1 MGDLPRYRERNC
13 VFPRHLTGQH
23 PNGTTHKPRHLTGQH
38 PNGTTH
44 KPRHLTGQHAT
55 ESWTVDFHGA
65 RQGHAEI
72 GTG

>member
-13 VFPRHLTGQH
+13 VF
-23 PNGTTHKPRHLTGQH
+23 PRHLTGQH

-65 RQGHAEI
+65 RQGHSEI
-72 GTG
+72 WTG

>member
-23 PNGTTHKPRHLTGQH
+23 PNGP
-38 PNGTTH
+38 TH

-65 RQGHAEI
+65 RQGHAESR
-72 GTG
+72 TGQHQIATYSEKK